1 MTQDPY
7 GGPHADPYG
16 QGMQPGAG
24 GQPGEP
30 ESPAN
35 GYPFGPFA
43 PDQGAAG
50 PFAESWDPTAGQ
62 QDEYFAQPPA
72 GPQPGRGR
80 RTLLIVGISA
90 LALVILGI
98 GSAIVA
104 INLLQARNTER
115 RSGAT
120 TGPSSSAPPA
130 AGAQPSDAVFG
141 YLTALASG
149 DAQEALAYGQSQP
162 TESSLLTDKALATA
176 LKDAPL
182 TAIEVPR
189 VDGHNEAAVEASYK
203 LGKRSVTETFDVVK
217 EEDAWKLRRVAAEV
231 DLGLVRSGAV
241 PLLINGT
248 KVSADL
254 ISLFPGSYEIS
265 TGLKYSDYGNGST
278 ILITSPSGF
287 PDTSQLGVRINAKGK
302 TAAVA
307 AAKKSYAKCLK
318 SDDPAPAKCPNRW
331 TSDAAKWRKGSI
343 NWKQQG
349 SDPFKRAKVTT
360 SGLAA
365 QVQIPLRVEL
375 SGTCTQGGR
384 TGRCVGATITGTSI
398 SVVSLETNSPKVEW
412 LRAQ

>member
-24 GQPGEP
+24 GQPGQPEP
-30 ESPAN
+30 PAN

-130 AGAQPSDAVFG
+130 AGARPSDAVFG

-182 TAIEVPR
+182 TAIEVPH

-217 EEDAWKLRRVAAEV
+217 QQDAWKLRRVAAEV

-241 PLLINGT
+241 PLLINGAQILRLRQRVNHPDHEPQRFPRHQPARGAHQRQGQDGGGSGGEEELRQVSQERRPGPG
-248 KVSADL
+248 KVPEPLDVRRRQVAQGVDQL
-254 ISLFPGSYEIS
+254 EAARFGPVQKRQGDHVGARRPG
-265 TGLKYSDYGNGST
+265 
-278 ILITSPSGF
+278 P
-287 PDTSQLGVRINAKGK
+287 
-302 TAAVA
+302 
-307 AAKKSYAKCLK
+307 
-318 SDDPAPAKCPNRW
+318 DPASRRVERNLYPRRPYRSLRRCDDHRHEHLGGIAGDQLAQGRM
-331 TSDAAKWRKGSI
+331 AARTMRKG
-343 NWKQQG
+343 
-349 SDPFKRAKVTT
+349 R
-360 SGLAA
+360 SG
-365 QVQIPLRVEL
+365 
-375 SGTCTQGGR
+375 
-384 TGRCVGATITGTSI
+384 
-398 SVVSLETNSPKVEW
+398 
-412 LRAQ
+412 